1 MFKDAFKKEKFS
13 GLSMDDIATSYA
25 NKMTENKKTISWI
38 DFWRI
43 AYDEKMRELQARS
56 LDKAS

>member
-1 MFKDAFKKEKFS
+1 
-13 GLSMDDIATSYA
+13 MDDIATTYA

-56 LDKAS
+56 LDKVG

>member
-1 MFKDAFKKEKFS
+1 
-13 GLSMDDIATSYA
+13 MDDIATSYA

-43 AYDEKMRELQARS
+43 AYDEKMHELQERELK
-56 LDKAS
+56 KAG

>member
-1 MFKDAFKKEKFS
+1 MFEDAIKKEKYS
-13 GLSMDDIATSYA
+13 GLSMDDIATTYA
-25 NKMTENKKTISWI
+25 NKMTENNKTISWI

-56 LDKAS
+56 LDKVG